1 MLSILAQDEN
11 AVRFRCDA
19 EGRKLLL
26 HRLQEVAAGDHA
38 WFTGEE
44 LEGGRYEWVSLES
57 RGAQELGVQE
67 LDHDGKLTLSIEC
80 PAEAAAEFCAEIQ
93 EARVAE
99 GCVMERI
106 LRKICK
112 NSCCQ

>member
-1 MLSILAQDEN
+1 MLSISTQGGK
-11 AVRFRCDA
+11 AVRFCCDE
-19 EGRKLLL
+19 EGRELLL
-26 HRLQEVAAGDHA
+26 RRMQEVAAGDHA
-38 WFTGEE
+38 WLVGEE
-44 LEGGRYEWVSLES
+44 LEGGKYEWVSLES
-57 RGAQELGVQE
+57 RGVQELGVQE